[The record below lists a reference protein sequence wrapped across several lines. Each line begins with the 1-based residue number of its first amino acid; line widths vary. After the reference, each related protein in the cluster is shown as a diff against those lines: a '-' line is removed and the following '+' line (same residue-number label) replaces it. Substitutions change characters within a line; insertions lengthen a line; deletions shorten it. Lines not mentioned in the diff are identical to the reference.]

1 VFDDLPPDQ
10 AIQVPKLGPRPVFE
24 KPPVPQLAQP
34 TTIVVPARER
44 EESLGTRIIEGLAD
58 VVTTDTWG
66 EQERV
71 FKRSEVE
78 VWDDAQI
85 EHLKQ
90 YKNN

>member
-1 VFDDLPPDQ
+1 M
-10 AIQVPKLGPRPVFE
+10 GPRPSFE
-24 KPPVPQLAQP
+24 KPPARQLAQP

-44 EESLGTRIIEGLAD
+44 EESVGTKIIEGLAD
-58 VVTTDTWG
+58 AVTTDTWG
-66 EQERV
+66 QQERV

-85 EHLKQ
+85 QHLKR